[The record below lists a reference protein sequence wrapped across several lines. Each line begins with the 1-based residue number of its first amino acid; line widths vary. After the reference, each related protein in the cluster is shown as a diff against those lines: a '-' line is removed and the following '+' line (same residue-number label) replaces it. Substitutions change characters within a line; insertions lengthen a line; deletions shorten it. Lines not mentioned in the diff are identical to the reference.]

1 MQFTLI
7 TFCVPLQEIMKNVGE
22 KQREQNGEV
31 LGQKQAELE
40 LKELNGS
47 CSSLISSRGQI
58 DVKER
63 CRDQKMKKGQN

>member
-1 MQFTLI
+1 MLLLHERKEQGRI
-7 TFCVPLQEIMKNVGE
+7 YKE
-22 KQREQNGEV
+22 EQNGEV